1 MNNGQL
7 LLTRPQYLG
16 VAGPLV
22 LHLGCM
28 LLQQSLVQNVLPV
41 HYQLVRLLQQLVE
54 LQINKLAYFLTFF
67 PSQYVSYLLEQRGE
81 ALYLLVQC
89 DALLG
94 PQPPVLL
101 QHPGHA
107 LDLSIRAQ

>member
-1 MNNGQL
+1 MLNIYFHIMLSKHEQL
-7 LLTRPQYLG
+7 TIKQKQLLTRPQYLG

-67 PSQYVSYLLEQRGE
+67 PS
-81 ALYLLVQC
+81 
-89 DALLG
+89 
-94 PQPPVLL
+94 
-101 QHPGHA
+101 
-107 LDLSIRAQ
+107 